1 MEVFRNPPAEDCP
14 FSFIESQGLLE
25 RILELN
31 VLELLGLGPGRREDD
46 LSCPVH
52 PRLHILLLVIGLT
65 VVL

>member
-14 FSFIESQGLLE
+14 FSFIERQGLLE
-25 RILELN
+25 RILEL
-31 VLELLGLGPGRREDD
+31 LALGPGRRQDD